1 MQEKGGKMKN
11 SFLKRLIAGIMTI
24 MISLSYIKMFPI
36 SSVIVTAENDVQ
48 KSNEE
53 MYSSVLNN
61 YIENVIPGNI
71 DLFDENSQTWKY
83 SDEWNFASNDPS
95 KYGYKFY
102 DLDGDGI
109 DELFIIGLEGSYMD
123 KVHVREIYTMYN
135 GSVKPIAIGG
145 ARWNYYVL
153 EGENILCKEGANS
166 ASEMGY
172 TFYHL
177 KDGELIA
184 FEKYI
189 NNAGTWYYADGENC
203 EESYYNS
210 MQVISKDEVYSA
222 HSNTMGGIENPIF
235 NEETYNFI
243 NYTNHQCGENAYWN
257 MNESTATL
265 TIHGNGTMYDYN
277 NACPIYSYTSQTDPP
292 YSTKHFTSIVI
303 NNGITSVGNKAF
315 FGSYENVIDIQLP
328 ESLEY
333 IGNQAF
339 YFVADSV
346 PTSIII
352 PKTVTYIGEKAI
364 GYHEYNTSD
373 GNNNLIS
380 IEETV
385 PDFIIY
391 GYEGTIAETYAN
403 ENNLQFISLDDST
416 FEYNDI
422 LYEKYFIKQ
431 HFTNYFEENDIW
443 YHSYEE
449 TDSSNPFNK
458 TIGLMNFD
466 MKHGAL
472 RSNIMLD
479 LEKSVF
485 DLNVAELFSN
495 PIDTKS
501 VYFTLLSRFV
511 SESYS
516 EEELTEIMAKSLL
529 DTLTDI
535 NTKLNEF
542 VTEKFNDSVTE
553 IGIIDSLNSIA
564 DIYDEIN
571 QSTKFAELTKCL
583 NKAGDTFNALGIA
596 NNIIQGTFEGYTN
609 IKDYLEYTTYYK
621 MFATL
626 DNSIHETFCLI
637 KDNTDD
643 EELIAVLNE
652 YIGVLES
659 EDKDE
664 YIKQLCTLNINDITG
679 EEIKKT
685 ILAIVGDIVN
695 GYIVKVASKIPYVN
709 IVVAVWVGARAIV
722 TAENLVVDKIM
733 NTDEYY
739 EKFATIVACNVIHRA
754 LYEGYNDYIKI
765 FKDNPTIENS
775 NVIHTINTY
784 YMSIDILAI
793 EYAKKYINLF
803 IKNNTILYSAIITA
817 PYFYYKISEILQCD
831 YKDAFS
837 ELNKINFD
845 LNNLSEKY
853 SCSSCCMPKEMWEL
867 SIIIERYFNETLPE
881 QLNNITYE
889 AIELWNQKKN
899 EVLERWKNNVDV
911 IIISCPVSIKVYD
924 ENNQEI
930 AYLSDTE
937 TKVNPMYSQFF
948 FTCAETNEQYQ
959 SDKTDYLIESTKGKI
974 LILPHDDKNYHFEIS
989 GTDDGTM
996 NIASYYVNDIS
1007 SSDWFDSNNINYSF
1021 ENVSITNKSN
1031 FTIEKENDEYS
1042 LKQNTLANSVKSF
1055 IGDNITK
1062 IFIPLAIVTL
1072 GIVFLKKRNKK

>member
-1 MQEKGGKMKN
+1 MKN
-11 SFLKRLIAGIMTI
+11 SFFKRLIVGIMTI
-24 MISLSYIKMFPI
+24 MVSLSYFKMFPI
-36 SSVIVTAENDVQ
+36 SSAIVTAENDVQ

-53 MYSSVLNN
+53 IYSSVLNN

-71 DLFDENSQTWKY
+71 DLFDEDSQTWKY

-109 DELFIIGLEGSYMD
+109 DELFIIGLESSYMN

-135 GSVKPIAIGG
+135 GSVKQIAIGG

-153 EGENILCKEGANS
+153 EGENTLCEEGANS

-177 KDGELIA
+177 NDGELIA

-210 MQVISKDEVYSA
+210 MQVISKDEIYSE
-222 HSNTMGGIENPIF
+222 HLDTMGGIENPIF
-235 NEETYNFI
+235 NEETHNFI
-243 NYTNHQCGENAYWN
+243 NYTNHQCGENAYWDI
-257 MNESTATL
+257 NESTATL
-265 TIHGNGTMYDYN
+265 TISGNGAMYDYDK
-277 NACPIYSYTSQTDPP
+277 ACPIYSYTPQTDPP

-303 NNGITSVGNKAF
+303 QNGITSIGNNDF
-315 FGSYENVIDIQLP
+315 FGSYGNITEIQLP
-328 ESLEY
+328 ESLES
-333 IGNQAF
+333 IGYQAF
-339 YFVADSV
+339 YFIGDNVL
-346 PTSIII
+346 TSITI

-385 PDFIIY
+385 PGFIIY

-416 FEYNDI
+416 FEYDDI

-449 TDSSNPFNK
+449 TESSNPFNK

-535 NTKLNEF
+535 NTKLNKF
-542 VTEKFNDSVTE
+542 VTKRFNDSVTE

-571 QSTKFAELTKCL
+571 QSTTFAELTKCL

-664 YIKQLCTLNINDITG
+664 YIKQLCTLNITDITK

-685 ILAIVGDIVN
+685 ISAIVGDIVN
-695 GYIVKVASKIPYVN
+695 GRIVKVASKY
-709 IVVAVWVGARAIV
+709 
-722 TAENLVVDKIM
+722 
-733 NTDEYY
+733 
-739 EKFATIVACNVIHRA
+739 C
-754 LYEGYNDYIKI
+754 
-765 FKDNPTIENS
+765 
-775 NVIHTINTY
+775 
-784 YMSIDILAI
+784 
-793 EYAKKYINLF
+793 
-803 IKNNTILYSAIITA
+803 
-817 PYFYYKISEILQCD
+817 
-831 YKDAFS
+831 
-837 ELNKINFD
+837 
-845 LNNLSEKY
+845 
-853 SCSSCCMPKEMWEL
+853 CSSMGWCKSYCNSRE
-867 SIIIERYFNETLPE
+867 
-881 QLNNITYE
+881 
-889 AIELWNQKKN
+889 
-899 EVLERWKNNVDV
+899 
-911 IIISCPVSIKVYD
+911 SC
-924 ENNQEI
+924 
-930 AYLSDTE
+930 
-937 TKVNPMYSQFF
+937 
-948 FTCAETNEQYQ
+948 
-959 SDKTDYLIESTKGKI
+959 
-974 LILPHDDKNYHFEIS
+974 
-989 GTDDGTM
+989 
-996 NIASYYVNDIS
+996 
-1007 SSDWFDSNNINYSF
+1007 
-1021 ENVSITNKSN
+1021 
-1031 FTIEKENDEYS
+1031 
-1042 LKQNTLANSVKSF
+1042 
-1055 IGDNITK
+1055 
-1062 IFIPLAIVTL
+1062 
-1072 GIVFLKKRNKK
+1072 R